1 MSKFR
6 ILVCGDR
13 DWNDSKEGYIIKSF
27 IESLPKDTVLIEGE
41 ARGADRTS
49 RECAEKCGFSD
60 DRILRFPANWT
71 RYSRGAGPIRNAEQ
85 LAKGKPTHVVAYHRN
100 LVNSKGTKDMVKR
113 SLLNCVPVF
122 VNIDSWTDVELSIGQ
137 IFEV

>member
-41 ARGADRTS
+41 ARGADKTS

-60 DRILRFPANWT
+60 DRILRFPANWECHG
-71 RYSRGAGPIRNAEQ
+71 RQAGILRNAEQ
-85 LAKGKPTHVVAYHRN
+85 LAKGRPTHVVAYHRN

-113 SLLNCVPVF
+113 SLLKRVPVF
-122 VNIDSWTDVELSIGQ
+122 VNIDSWTDVELTIGQ